1 MLSGMADSALTLTAR
16 ARWLTSTS
24 YWIHVG
30 EKEEKEERGSG
41 DVWQEV
47 IRLTGGEGDLD
58 PDSLNIEII
67 ALAGVQCDKAGCQC
81 RSAGWWSARSA
92 LVLTAR

>member
-24 YWIHVG
+24 YLNHVG

-41 DVWQEV
+41 EVWQEV
-47 IRLTGGEGDLD
+47 IRLG
-58 PDSLNIEII
+58 I
-67 ALAGVQCDKAGCQC
+67 AHYT
-81 RSAGWWSARSA
+81 A
-92 LVLTAR
+92 L